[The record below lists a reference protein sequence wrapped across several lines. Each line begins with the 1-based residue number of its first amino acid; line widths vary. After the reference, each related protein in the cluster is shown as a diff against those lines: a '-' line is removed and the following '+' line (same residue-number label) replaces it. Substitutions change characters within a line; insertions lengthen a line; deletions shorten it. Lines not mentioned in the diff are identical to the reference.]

1 MLLFLNVSSYSTL
14 TAILFWMSL
23 YFPSFQ
29 IGKLRLREGVHPKSQ
44 IISGRL
50 KFEPDILI
58 QLKFST
64 HHSIQILIL
73 THLDD
78 YLSTG
83 DIFHIMSRCL
93 KLLRRTKVWYISW
106 ALPLPLSAPWIYG
119 WFCLSNPVF
128 SALTSGL
135 VGPLRG
141 PCQDVSVSVTFTEH
155 SLARLLL
162 LLGGNFLRGP
172 QMSQGFH
179 YV

>member
-14 TAILFWMSL
+14 TAILFCMSL
-23 YFPSFQ
+23 YFPNFQ
-29 IGKLRLREGVHPKSQ
+29 IRKLRLREAVHPKSQ
-44 IISGRL
+44 VMSGRL
-50 KFEPDILI
+50 KFEPDVLT
-58 QLKFST
+58 QLEFST

-83 DIFHIMSRCL
+83 DIFYIMSRCL
-93 KLLRRTKVWYISW
+93 KLVRPTKVWYISW
-106 ALPLPLSAPWIYG
+106 ALHLPLSAPWIYG

-128 SALTSGL
+128 SALTPGL
-135 VGPLRG
+135 VWPLRG
-141 PCQDVSVSVTFTEH
+141 PCQDISVSVTFTEH

-162 LLGGNFLRGP
+162 LLGGNLFRGP
-172 QMSQGFH
+172 QTSQGFH